1 MSVDKHRIS
10 RVTTGT
16 GDGGE
21 SGLADGSRHPKHAPV
36 FAAMGDLD
44 ELNAALGVLRSHPL
58 PADLDAR
65 LDDVQQRLFD
75 LGAELAVPGLVRLSP
90 DDTTA
95 LEQHVNMLN
104 DELPPLKEFVLPGGT
119 PAAAWCHMTRT
130 IARRAERHLV
140 QLHHST
146 PQNPASIA
154 YLNRLSDLLF
164 VLARAL
170 NLRHGHPETLW
181 RNSHG

>member
-1 MSVDKHRIS
+1 MSTDKHRIS
-10 RVTTGT
+10 RVTTRT

-21 SGLADGSRHPKHAPV
+21 SGLADGSRHRKDAPV

-44 ELNAALGVLRSHPL
+44 ELNAALGVLRSHAL
-58 PADLDAR
+58 PADLDAP
-65 LDDVQQRLFD
+65 LDEVQQRLFD
-75 LGAELAVPGLVRLSP
+75 LGAELAVPGMLRLTDGDP
-90 DDTTA
+90 ET
-95 LEQHVNMLN
+95 LEHHVNALN

-130 IARRAERHLV
+130 IARRAERQLV
-140 QLHHST
+140 HLHHT
-146 PQNPASIA
+146 VPQNPASIA

-181 RNSHG
+181 RNPHG